1 MGQAI
6 SVKKKIVWREFA
18 PALVIVANSLIW
30 YALTYSQFQSLI
42 TNGYENQTFT
52 QTLLFGAYYASI
64 AISAV
69 LGSLIFPR
77 ARKKG
82 LVLWMVLG
90 TLMSI
95 VMSIFPT
102 GNLLV
107 NLLISTVLGISI
119 GIGLPSALSYFADA
133 AHIGKRGV
141 QGGITWSIVG
151 FGILSIGVLL
161 SMFGLSL
168 ESYLLA
174 VWRIIGLVF
183 FLALSWG
190 KQEPVAKK
198 RLEKYRK
205 IIARRDIVLY
215 LVPWVMF
222 SLINFA
228 ETPVVNKFIGGWPDI
243 AGLQFPVFA
252 GFVTFAL
259 TGIFAIIGGIFADR
273 LGRKRVVITGF
284 IVLGIEYAVLGLFSA
299 ESFSWYIYMCFDGA
313 AWGMFAAVFFM
324 TLWGDLSEDF
334 EREKYY
340 VLGGL
345 PYLLAGFVPIL
356 IEPLVKNIEQSNVSS
371 AFSIASF
378 FLFVAVLPLI
388 YAPETLPEKTMK
400 DRDLNSYIEKA
411 KKVAE
416 TESLKKQ
423 KPNKAKDK
431 DEDSS
436 EETQEN
442 PEDKKARELAE
453 KYY

>member
-6 SVKKKIVWREFA
+6 SVKNKIVWREFA

-30 YALTYSQFQSLI
+30 YTLTYSQFQGLI
-42 TNGYENQTFT
+42 TNSYENQTNT
-52 QTLLFGAYYASI
+52 QTLLFGVYYASI

-82 LVLWMVLG
+82 LILWIVLG

-95 VMSIFPT
+95 VLSIFPT

-107 NLLISTVLGISI
+107 NLLISIVLGVSI

-151 FGILSIGVLL
+151 LGILSIGVLL
-161 SMFGLSL
+161 SMFGPSL
-168 ESYLLA
+168 DSYLLA
-174 VWRIIGLVF
+174 VWRIFGLIF

-190 KQEPVAKK
+190 KQEVVAKK

-205 IIARRDIVLY
+205 ILARRDIILY
-215 LVPWVMF
+215 LIPWVMF

-228 ETPVVNKFIGGWPDI
+228 ELPLVNKSLEAWPDI
-243 AGLQFPVFA
+243 VGVQFPVFA
-252 GFVTFAL
+252 GFVSFAL
-259 TGIFAIIGGIFADR
+259 TGVFAVIGGIFADR
-273 LGRKRVVITGF
+273 LGRKRIVITGF
-284 IVLGIEYAVLGLFSA
+284 IVLGIEYAVLSLFST
-299 ESFSWYIYMCFDGA
+299 ESFSWYIYVCFDGA
-313 AWGMFAAVFFM
+313 AWGLFAAVFFM
-324 TLWGDLSEDF
+324 TLWGDLSEGF

-345 PYLLAGFVPIL
+345 PFLLAGFVSIL
-356 IEPLVKNIEQSNVSS
+356 IEPLFKNIELSTVSS
-371 AFSIASF
+371 AFPIATF

-416 TESLKKQ
+416 MESVKKQ
-423 KPNKAKDK
+423 KPNKAKNK
-431 DEDSS
+431 DEESS
-436 EETQEN
+436 EETQES
-442 PEDKKARELAE
+442 PEDKKARELGE

>member
-6 SVKKKIVWREFA
+6 SVKNKIVWREFA

-30 YALTYSQFQSLI
+30 YGLTYSQFQGLI
-42 TNGYENQTFT
+42 TNGYENQSFT
-52 QTLLFGAYYASI
+52 QTLLFGVYYASI

-82 LVLWMVLG
+82 LVFWMVLG
-90 TLMSI
+90 ALMSI
-95 VMSIFPT
+95 VLSIFPT
-102 GNLLV
+102 GNLPI
-107 NLLISTVLGISI
+107 NLLISIVLGVSI

-133 AHIGKRGV
+133 AHIEKRGI
-141 QGGITWSIVG
+141 QGGITWSMVG

-161 SMFGLSL
+161 SMFGPSL
-168 ESYLLA
+168 DSYLLA
-174 VWRIIGLVF
+174 VWRIFGLVF
-183 FLALSWG
+183 FLSLSWR
-190 KQEPVAKK
+190 KQELIAKK

-205 IIARRDIVLY
+205 ILARRDIILY
-215 LVPWVMF
+215 LIPWVMF

-228 ETPVVNKFIGGWPDI
+228 EAPIVNKYIEAWPDI
-243 AGLQFPVFA
+243 AGVQFPVFA
-252 GFVTFAL
+252 GFVSFAL
-259 TGIFAIIGGIFADR
+259 TGIFALIGGIFADR
-273 LGRKRVVITGF
+273 LGRKRVVIAGF
-284 IVLGIEYAVLGLFSA
+284 IILGIEYAVLSFFSA
-299 ESFSWYIYMCFDGA
+299 ESFSWYIYIIFDGA

-324 TLWGDLSEDF
+324 TLWGDLSENF

-356 IEPLVKNIEQSNVSS
+356 IEPLFKNIELSNVSS
-371 AFSIASF
+371 AFSLASF

-416 TESLKKQ
+416 KESVKKQ
-423 KPNKAKDK
+423 EPNKRK
-431 DEDSS
+431 DEDDDSS
-436 EETQEN
+436 TEPQERF
-442 PEDKKARELAE
+442 EDKKARELAE

>member
-6 SVKKKIVWREFA
+6 SVKKKIVWREFV

-30 YALTYSQFQSLI
+30 YALTYSQFQGLI

-69 LGSLIFPR
+69 IGSLIFPR

-82 LVLWMVLG
+82 LIIWMLLG

-95 VMSIFPT
+95 VLSIFPT
-102 GNLLV
+102 DKLPV
-107 NLLISTVLGISI
+107 NLLISTVLGVSI

-141 QGGITWSIVG
+141 QGGITWSMVG

-161 SMFGLSL
+161 SIFGPSL

-190 KQEPVAKK
+190 KQEPVDKK
-198 RLEKYRK
+198 QLEKYGQ
-205 IIARRDIVLY
+205 ILARREIILY

-228 ETPVVNKFIGGWPDI
+228 EAPVVNKVIEGWPDI
-243 AGLQFPVFA
+243 LGLQFPVFA

-259 TGIFAIIGGIFADR
+259 TGIFAIVGGIFADR
-273 LGRKRVVITGF
+273 LGRKRIVIIGF
-284 IVLGIEYAVLGLFSA
+284 IILGIEYAVLSLFST
-299 ESFSWYIYMCFDGA
+299 ESFSWYIYICFDGA

-345 PYLLAGFVPIL
+345 PYLLAGFVQIL
-356 IEPLVKNIEQSNVSS
+356 IEPIIKNIESSNVTS

-400 DRDLNSYIEKA
+400 DRDLNSYIKKA

-416 TESLKKQ
+416 KESLKKQ
-423 KPNKAKDK
+423 KPNKLKDK
-431 DEDSS
+431 NEESS
-436 EETQEN
+436 KETHES